1 MLLCGTFL
9 WKKINNVTM
18 CYISV
23 KKIIIVTMCYISV
36 KKINNVTMCYI
47 SVRKKMLLPGMC

>member
-1 MLLCGTFL
+1 
-9 WKKINNVTM
+9 M

-23 KKIIIVTMCYISV
+23 KKINNITMCYISV

-47 SVRKKMLLPGMC
+47 SVRKKKYYYVLHFCGKNK